1 MSWCPGAEPTHW
13 LIGKKR
19 FIWGLYNLGSFQR
32 VPGPFLQPVVIFIT
46 SVRRS
51 VTQCPYDKPLRRGG
65 QPAVEE
71 RPLWLQSCS
80 ARGAQLSMRPREP
93 GEPVCSASSLLVR
106 PAPHPHTHTQMLY
119 FITTLCGTDNLCAP
133 VPLKWITIKQ
143 VVNKYNF
150 FK

>member
-1 MSWCPGAEPTHW
+1 MSWFPGAESTHW

-32 VPGPFLQPVVIFIT
+32 VPGPFLQPVVIFTT

-65 QPAVEE
+65 QPAMEE
-71 RPLWLQSCS
+71 RPLWLQSRS
-80 ARGAQLSMRPREP
+80 ARGARLSMRPREP

-106 PAPHPHTHTQMLY
+106 PPHILTHTHKCCILKLHY
-119 FITTLCGTDNLCAP
+119 VALIIY
-133 VPLKWITIKQ
+133 VPLFLWNESRL
-143 VVNKYNF
+143 NK
-150 FK
+150 